1 MRTTMISIAFAAL
14 GQLSVAL
21 PALGQQSAEVSEV
34 AARSNVARAITHLFV
49 CDSLNFQGRCENLE
63 TETNRCYNLFNNWN
77 DVISSLGPDQGTTC
91 TIYEN
96 FDCQGRSVGG
106 IVNPGLFNLNEWNF
120 NDITS
125 SYRCS

>member
-1 MRTTMISIAFAAL
+1 MRVSMASLALAAL
-14 GQLSVAL
+14 SQLSVAL
-21 PALGQQSAEVSEV
+21 PTSEQPEI

-49 CDSLNFQGRCENLE
+49 CDSLNFNGRCENLE
-63 TETNRCYNLFNNWN
+63 TETGRCYNLFNGWN
-77 DVISSLGPDQGTTC
+77 DVISSLGPDRGTTC
-91 TIYEN
+91 TIYEH